1 MKIYVSISRENN
13 YVCLEQE
20 QERLVLRHLSIG
32 ERGKLVDCWSKL
44 EISRRAHDGLLHRPS
59 MGVERSE

>member
-32 ERGKLVDCWSKL
+32 ERGKFVGCLSKL